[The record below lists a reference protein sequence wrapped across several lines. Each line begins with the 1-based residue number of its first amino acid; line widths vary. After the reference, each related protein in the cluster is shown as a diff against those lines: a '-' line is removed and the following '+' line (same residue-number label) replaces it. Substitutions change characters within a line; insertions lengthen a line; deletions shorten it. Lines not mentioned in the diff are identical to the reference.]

1 MCERMKVGAR
11 SSPMTWAASVVQ
23 PTESATRGSRISIMG
38 RPGAL

>member
-1 MCERMKVGAR
+1 MCERMKAGAR
-11 SSPMTWAASVVQ
+11 SSPMTCAARVVQ